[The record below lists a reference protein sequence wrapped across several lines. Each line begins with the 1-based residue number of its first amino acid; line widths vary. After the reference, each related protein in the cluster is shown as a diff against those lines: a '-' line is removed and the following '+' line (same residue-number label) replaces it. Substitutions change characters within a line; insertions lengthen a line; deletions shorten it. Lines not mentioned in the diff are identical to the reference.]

1 LSRFRTEEVNEIQV
15 INNQPLVLRI
25 KASDELNR
33 KVRSEGDLLLEC
45 DINNYFKEI
54 EFFGEGEFTFD
65 LRNNATCNVSYGNAM
80 VSTDVFER
88 EKVIQEERE
97 EVIFW
102 DDYIIYGLI
111 LLAVIVM
118 IVLFNKWR
126 RMSKE

>member
-1 LSRFRTEEVNEIQV
+1 
-15 INNQPLVLRI
+15 
-25 KASDELNR
+25 
-33 KVRSEGDLLLEC
+33 
-45 DINNYFKEI
+45 
-54 EFFGEGEFTFD
+54 